1 MAELNVVDLG
11 PTSYREGLA
20 LQEGLVAARADGR
33 TGDWLLFPEHPP
45 VLTVGRHPSAGN
57 LRCDPGTLARL
68 GIEVF
73 EVARGGDIT
82 WHGPGQLVG
91 YAIVGLEDR
100 GRDLHRYLR
109 GIEAALI
116 RTLGR
121 FGIAGRTFP
130 GKTGV
135 WVGEEPSAEK
145 IASIGIAVRRWV
157 GYHGFALNVQPDLGF
172 FDLIHPCGLQGV
184 RMTSIA
190 IRKGAEAPSMA
201 EVRAVAAAEM
211 AAEWGLDRARS
222 ASPREARKAAGLDD
236 LAPGEPRVH
245 PRSESDTNHPA
256 IAAPAGRKGTRD
268 PV

>member
-1 MAELNVVDLG
+1 M
-11 PTSYREGLA
+11 
-20 LQEGLVAARADGR
+20 
-33 TGDWLLFPEHPP
+33 
-45 VLTVGRHPSAGN
+45 
-57 LRCDPGTLARL
+57 
-68 GIEVF
+68 
-73 EVARGGDIT
+73 ARGGDIT

-91 YAIVGLEDR
+91 YAIVGSRRPRPRPAPLPAGNRSRPDPDPGTLRDR
-100 GRDLHRYLR
+100 RPDV
-109 GIEAALI
+109 A
-116 RTLGR
+116 
-121 FGIAGRTFP
+121 

-190 IRKGAEAPSMA
+190 IRKGAEAPRWRRSGRSRPRRWRRSGGWIGRDP
-201 EVRAVAAAEM
+201 RA
-211 AAEWGLDRARS
+211 
-222 ASPREARKAAGLDD
+222 PREARKAAGLDD

-268 PV
+268 PDEHHPLHGRGSQPRRDPRSAPFSSGSSSPAASSRRCRRGSMRWHWRSPAPRPAIPTRACCAR